1 MLICKATGHS
11 RTVTYQIVTL
21 AAELD
26 SAISTRRVDDF
37 GSTSRL
43 NMNNLVEKAGV
54 LAQLPAELRYLIE
67 PVLRCGCQS
76 QDEALEYANHA
87 SAEQLNLLA
96 EIAGC
101 VLVHDH
107 YPAVGKFL

>member
-1 MLICKATGHS
+1 
-11 RTVTYQIVTL
+11 
-21 AAELD
+21 
-26 SAISTRRVDDF
+26 
-37 GSTSRL
+37 
-43 NMNNLVEKAGV
+43 MNNLVEKAGV

-67 PVLRCGCQS
+67 PALRCGCQS

-107 YPAVGKFL
+107 YPAVGKFLERYPKSRHPECAKLYYYFAVLEQAGLEYDEVPDWTSADPRP